1 MRVGTR
7 KTCQPSIRPMDL
19 SRSRGGLPA
28 IEPRVGIIYNA
39 VSRRVSAGRERSFR
53 EQLARLADVKVE
65 T

>member
-1 MRVGTR
+1 
-7 KTCQPSIRPMDL
+7 MDL